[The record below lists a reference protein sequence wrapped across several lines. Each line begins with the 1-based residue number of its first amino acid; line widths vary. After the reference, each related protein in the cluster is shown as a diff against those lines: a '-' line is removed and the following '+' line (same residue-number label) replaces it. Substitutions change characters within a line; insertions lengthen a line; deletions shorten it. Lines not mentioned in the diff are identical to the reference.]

1 MPFAVTV
8 GSTANVSTR
17 ANVRGGD
24 AVHLPISKGVHIVN
38 RSRQRL
44 LAVTGALALG
54 LALSAAA
61 PAVGGTAPSSP
72 ERYPTP
78 QQATPQKWTY
88 LSSADAAPGPGY
100 SSVSRH
106 FTPAGIQASYNLT
119 PLFADGRDGSGKTI
133 AIVDSFGYPQAA
145 ADLETFSQAYGLP
158 LMCGMPDVTCQPG
171 MATFST
177 LAIGNH
183 QVKAPPAGSASPGQ
197 EASNAWSLEVA
208 LDIEYAHT
216 TAPGANILLVTT
228 PTAETL
234 GVQGFPNFMNAEQYV
249 VDHHLA
255 DVVTQS
261 FGAAEGSFASTQ
273 SLLNLRHAFI
283 SGTAQGV
290 TFLASSGDNGS
301 TGAAKT
307 PVASG
312 GTLLP
317 TPEVGWPASDP
328 LVTAVGGTN
337 LCTDVFTGT
346 SVDSIHAP
354 TYCQDNPGVRETA
367 WNGSGGGFSHVFSRP
382 AYQDTLPA
390 GSATIPGTARGVPDI
405 SMDASC
411 YTWVV
416 VLDTAPGFGGYYGV
430 CGTSASSPMFAGIV
444 AIADQVAGHDLGAIN
459 GALYQIASTPSYG
472 ADMFDV
478 TVGDNVQAG
487 TGIAGYTAG
496 AGWDAVTGL
505 GTPDAA
511 QLVPALASAG

>member
-1 MPFAVTV
+1 M
-8 GSTANVSTR
+8 
-17 ANVRGGD
+17 
-24 AVHLPISKGVHIVN
+24 I
-38 RSRQRL
+38 RSRHYRL
-44 LAVTGALALG
+44 AATA
-54 LALSAAA
+54 ALSLGMVISAGT
-61 PAVGGTAPSSP
+61 PAVLGVAAGTVS
-72 ERYPTP
+72 YPTP
-78 QQATPQKWTY
+78 QQATPKQWTY

-100 SSVSRH
+100 SLVSRY
-106 FTPAGIQASYNLT
+106 FTPVGIQGSYNLA
-119 PLFADGRDGSGKTI
+119 PLFANGFDGRGKTI
-133 AIVDSFGYPQAA
+133 AIVDSFGYDQAA

-158 LMCGMPDVTCQPG
+158 LMCGMPGVTCQPG

-177 LAIGNH
+177 LTFGNH
-183 QVKAPPAGSASPGQ
+183 QVKAPPANSKSPGQ
-197 EASNAWSLEVA
+197 EASNAWSVEVA

-216 TAPGANILLVTT
+216 TAPGANILLVAT

-249 VDHHLA
+249 VDNHLA

-283 SGTAQGV
+283 SGTAAGI

-301 TGAAKT
+301 TGAKKT
-307 PVASG
+307 PVSSG

-337 LCTDVFTGT
+337 LCTKVYDGL
-346 SVDSIHAP
+346 SVDSANPP
-354 TYCQDNPGVRETA
+354 TTCQDNPGVRETA
-367 WNGSGGGFSHVFSRP
+367 WNGSGGGYSKVFARP
-382 AYQDTLPA
+382 SYQASLPA
-390 GSATIPGTARGVPDI
+390 GSTSIPATSRGVPDI

-411 YTWVV
+411 FTSVV

-430 CGTSASSPMFAGIV
+430 CGTSASSPMFSGLV
-444 AIADQVAGHDLGAIN
+444 AIADQMAGHDLGNIN
-459 GALYQIASTPSYG
+459 GALYQIATTSSYS

-487 TGIAGYTAG
+487 TGIPGFTAG
-496 AGWDAVTGL
+496 TGWDAVTGL
-505 GTPDAA
+505 GTPNAA
-511 QLVPALASAG
+511 KLVPALASAG